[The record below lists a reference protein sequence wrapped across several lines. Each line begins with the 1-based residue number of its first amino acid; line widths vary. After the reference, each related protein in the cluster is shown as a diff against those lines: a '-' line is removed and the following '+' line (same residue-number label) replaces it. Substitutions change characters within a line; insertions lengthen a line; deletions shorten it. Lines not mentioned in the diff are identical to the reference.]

1 MNKIFSGIPGMFC
14 GIVMMASAPSATAA
28 MAALDSASITLGDVR
43 VERSESFLNCGFT
56 MKFNGI
62 DIPSNKEL
70 RLNPVIVGADGTE
83 APLPA
88 LIVAGRNRYLQAM
101 RHEELSDSLK
111 LYRFR
116 EGMSIPY
123 STQLAYQP
131 WMETSNLV
139 IRERVAGCCNETSN
153 EYLQPVEALDFRT
166 RTFMAVPLYI
176 VPTAEAVKTREL
188 RGRAFVDFPVNR
200 TEINP
205 DYRNNHV
212 ELAKIR
218 ASIDSVR
225 NDRDVTITALSIKG
239 FASPEG
245 SWNNN
250 VRLAKGRTE
259 ALKTYVETLY
269 HFEPGFI
276 TTSYEPEDWD
286 GLREWVEKSN
296 IENRD
301 GILSIINSSLAPDP
315 RDAKI
320 RSTYPKQ
327 YAFLLANVYPALRH
341 SDYKID
347 YTIRSYSDPKEIIE
361 VLYTRPQNLSL
372 QEFFT
377 AASTLEP
384 GSQTYNDLFETA
396 VRLYP
401 DSEVANLNAAS
412 SAIMRGDYEG
422 AARYLDKAGEAPEA
436 IYNRGI
442 ISARQGD
449 YETALGFFERAAM
462 LRVAD
467 APAAI
472 EQVRG
477 LMK

>member
-1 MNKIFSGIPGMFC
+1 MKKIISGIFGA
-14 GIVMMASAPSATAA
+14 MAMLAAAPAA
-28 MAALDSASITLGDVR
+28 MAAVAPLDSTSVTLSDVR

-56 MKFNGI
+56 MAFDGL

-70 RLNPVIVGADGTE
+70 RLEPVIVGADGNE
-83 APLPA
+83 EPLPA
-88 LIVAGRNRYLQAM
+88 LIVAGRNRYIQAT
-101 RHEELSDSLK
+101 RHEQLSDALR

-116 EGMSIPY
+116 KGMSIPY
-123 STQLAYQP
+123 ATQLTYQP
-131 WMETSNLV
+131 WMETATLV
-139 IRERVAGCCNETSN
+139 LRERVAGCCNETHN
-153 EYLQPVEALDFRT
+153 EFMQPVETLDFRT

-200 TEINP
+200 TEIRP

-245 SWNNN
+245 PWNNN

-269 HFEPGFI
+269 HFDSGFI
-276 TTSYEPEDWD
+276 TTSYEPEDWE
-286 GLREWVEKSN
+286 GLRLWVEQSN

-301 GILSIINSSLAPDP
+301 GILAIINGSLAPDA

-320 RSTYPKQ
+320 RSTYPAQ

-347 YTIRSYSDPKEIIE
+347 YTIRSYTTPKEIIE

-401 DSEVANLNAAS
+401 ESDVANLNAAS
-412 SAIMRGDYEG
+412 SAILRGDYTG
-422 AARYLDKAGEAPEA
+422 AARYLDKAGDSPEA

-442 ISARQGD
+442 VFAMQGD
-449 YETALGFFERAAM
+449 YETALGFFQRAAK
-462 LRVAD
+462 LRVSD

-472 EQVRG
+472 DQVKS
-477 LMK
+477 LMKR

>member
-1 MNKIFSGIPGMFC
+1 M
-14 GIVMMASAPSATAA
+14 
-28 MAALDSASITLGDVR
+28 
-43 VERSESFLNCGFT
+43 
-56 MKFNGI
+56 
-62 DIPSNKEL
+62 
-70 RLNPVIVGADGTE
+70 
-83 APLPA
+83 
-88 LIVAGRNRYLQAM
+88 
-101 RHEELSDSLK
+101 
-111 LYRFR
+111 
-116 EGMSIPY
+116 
-123 STQLAYQP
+123 
-131 WMETSNLV
+131 
-139 IRERVAGCCNETSN
+139 
-153 EYLQPVEALDFRT
+153 
-166 RTFMAVPLYI
+166 
-176 VPTAEAVKTREL
+176 KTREL

-412 SAIMRGDYEG
+412 SAIQRGDYEG

-472 EQVRG
+472 EQVKN